1 MVGKIVKKILVIE
14 DNATIRN
21 LFLECLKAKG
31 FYAIGAK
38 DGLSGIHLAQ
48 EQLPDLITC
57 DIIMPELD
65 GYDVLTI
72 LRQDPVRATIPFIFV
87 SAMTTRI
94 DIRKGMELGA
104 DDYITKPCTVEELM
118 RAIATQLEKQAILR
132 QVIASKPFPPA
143 PTNTRVAT
151 RSIFPSVSRLRKVFD
166 FIEANYHRPITL
178 VEVAQAVGYSP
189 AYLTNMVRQQ
199 TGKTLY
205 GWIIERRMAQ
215 AYFFLLETSL
225 SVNRIAEAVGYR
237 NPGHFITQFR
247 KLHGTTPQAWRSA
260 RHC

>member
-1 MVGKIVKKILVIE
+1 MKILVIE

-21 LFLECLKAKG
+21 LFLECLKANG

-38 DGLSGIHLAQ
+38 NSLIGVHLAQ

-65 GYDVLTI
+65 GYGVLTI
-72 LRQDPVRATIPFIFV
+72 LRQDPLRAIIPFIFV
-87 SAMTTRI
+87 TAMTTRT

-104 DDYITKPCTVEELM
+104 EDYITKPCTVDELIK
-118 RAIATQLEKQAILR
+118 AIATQLEKQTVLR
-132 QVIASKPFPPA
+132 QFIASQLIPPA
-143 PTNTRVAT
+143 PTNTGVAT
-151 RSIFPSVSRLRKVFD
+151 KSIFPPVSRFRKVFD

-178 VEVAQAVGYSP
+178 GEVAQAVSYSP

-205 GWIIERRMAQ
+205 GWIIERRMSQ
-215 AYFFLLETSL
+215 AYSLLLETDHVRKSDCRGSGL
-225 SVNRIAEAVGYR
+225 S
-237 NPGHFITQFR
+237 
-247 KLHGTTPQAWRSA
+247 
-260 RHC
+260 

>member
-1 MVGKIVKKILVIE
+1 MVQKILVIE

-38 DGLSGIHLAQ
+38 NGLIGVNLAQ

-65 GYDVLTI
+65 GYGVLAV
-72 LRQDPVRATIPFIFV
+72 LRQHLVRANIPFIFV
-87 SAMTTRI
+87 TARTTRT

-104 DDYITKPCTVEELM
+104 DDYITKPCSVDELL
-118 RAIATQLEKQAILR
+118 RAIATQLEKQTILR
-132 QVIASKPFPPA
+132 QLIASKPLPPLA
-143 PTNTRVAT
+143 TDTGVAS
-151 RSIFPSVSRLRKVFD
+151 RSIFPSVSRLREVFD

-178 VEVAQAVGYSP
+178 PDVAQAVGYSP

-260 RHC
+260 RRC